1 MIHTE
6 SGPPITVGIYDHALF
21 MAGGGQ
27 RYACALAS
35 LLQTACRVTFITHR
49 TVSIRQLESWYGL
62 DLTRC
67 DVKNIP
73 LPYYAKKPHGLVDEI
88 FLPWFGPNPFKVISE
103 ESRNYDLF
111 INANMLTKITPQS
124 KASIFI
130 CHFPDHKKS
139 RYFAAD
145 RYTALVTSS
154 QYGAHW
160 IREKWGLPDARPIYP
175 AVEAACAPLIK
186 EPLILS
192 VARFEHTGSKN
203 QLEMIN
209 TFEALCRQ
217 YPAEMKSWSLTI
229 AGGTF
234 DGNPYFA
241 KVLARAGD
249 NPKIRVMANL
259 SNEEIKNMYA
269 RASLFWH
276 ACGLNTDAPSRAEHF
291 GMTTVE
297 AMQNRCVPVV
307 INKGGQREIVEHGK
321 SGYLFDDTGEW
332 MRYSLNLIRDI
343 ESRKV
348 MAQHAEAR
356 GGFFKKNTFEDGWK
370 EILLP
375 LLKEKT
381 DDQQG
386 LLAASRSVS

>member
-1 MIHTE
+1 MTHTE
-6 SGPPITVGIYDHALF
+6 SGAPLTVGIYDHALF

-35 LLQTACRVTFITHR
+35 LLQASCRVTFITHR
-49 TVSIRQLESWYGL
+49 DISIGQLENWYGL
-62 DLTRC
+62 DLNRC
-67 DVKNIP
+67 EIKIIP
-73 LPYYAKKPHGLVDEI
+73 LTYYEKRPHGFVDES
-88 FLPWFGPNPFKVISE
+88 FLPWFGSNPFKAISA

-111 INANMLTKITPQS
+111 INANMLTKVTPQS
-124 KASIFI
+124 KASVFI
-130 CHFPDHKKS
+130 CHFPDHEKS

-145 RYTALVTSS
+145 RYTALVSS
-154 QYGAHW
+154 SRYGAHW
-160 IREKWGLPDARPIYP
+160 IQKKWGLPDARTIYP
-175 AVEAACAPLIK
+175 AVEAACAPVIK

-203 QLEMIN
+203 QLEMISA
-209 TFEALCRQ
+209 FEALCRQ
-217 YPAEMKSWSLTI
+217 YPGEMKPWSLAI

-234 DGNPYFA
+234 GGNPYLA
-241 KVLARAGD
+241 KVLARAGS
-249 NPKIRVMANL
+249 NSRIRVLANL
-259 SNEEIKNMYA
+259 SNEEIKNLYA

-276 ACGLNTDAPSRAEHF
+276 ACGLNTGDPARAEHF

-321 SGYLFDDTGEW
+321 SGYLFDDTGSW
-332 MRYSLNLIRDI
+332 MRYTLDLICDI

-348 MAQHAEAR
+348 MAQRAEAR
-356 GGFFKKNTFEDGWK
+356 GGFFGKTIFADEW
-370 EILLP
+370 ETILSS

-381 DDQQG
+381 HDRQG
-386 LLAASRSVS
+386 LLASSRSAS